1 MQTALAIS
9 GSFLAPATAL
19 QRSTPSAGPVAA
31 PGVGATR
38 AYTKDEEVF
47 AEGDRAA
54 YFYKVIS
61 GAVRTSK
68 LLTDGRRQIDAFHL
82 PGDFFG
88 IESGE
93 EHRFSAEALG
103 EATVIA
109 YRRCRLDTLAAS
121 DAGFAD
127 QLVAAMMRS
136 LERAQDH
143 MLLLGR
149 KTAMEKIAT
158 FLLDLSG
165 RVQHASHV
173 DLPMSRTDIAD
184 HLGLTI
190 ETVSRSLTQLERQGV
205 IELPTHRRSIVLR
218 DKAALRRL
226 EA

>member
-1 MQTALAIS
+1 MQTALATS
-9 GSFLAPATAL
+9 GSQLAPATAL
-19 QRSTPSAGPVAA
+19 LRTPLARPASA
-31 PGVGATR
+31 PGLGATR
-38 AYTKDEEVF
+38 TLTKDEEVF

-54 YFYKVIS
+54 YFYKVVS

-68 LLTDGRRQIDAFHL
+68 LLSDGRRQIDAFHL

-88 IESGE
+88 IESGD

-103 EATVIA
+103 ETTVVA
-109 YRRCRLDTLAAS
+109 YRRCSLDTLAVS
-121 DAGFAD
+121 DAAFAR
-127 QLVAAMMRS
+127 QIVGAMMRS
-136 LERAQDH
+136 LERAQEH

-165 RVQHASHV
+165 RVPVAGHV

-205 IELPTHRRSIVLR
+205 IELPSHRRSIVLK

-226 EA
+226 DA